1 MTQLEQVTKLVDA
14 TEETTVRLATDI
26 WNYAELSYAE
36 VRSAAA
42 LCKALEDEGF
52 VIEMNIANIP
62 TAFTA
67 TYKCGDGGMKVG
79 LLAEYDA
86 LDGLSQVAG
95 QPTQEPVE
103 AGGAGHGCGH
113 NLLGAGC
120 FSAAVALKNYLV
132 ENNKNGTVVFFG
144 CPAEEGAGSKQFIAR
159 AGCFDDID
167 FAYTWHPGTL
177 NEVGSKGNVAIM
189 GANFIFDGIASHAG
203 GAPHLGRSALD
214 AVELMNVG
222 VNYLREHM
230 IDQARI
236 HYAYSDA
243 GGTAPN
249 VVQSHAVIK
258 YEVRAPKVKQM
269 QELFTR
275 VIDVAKGAALMTGTT
290 MKYEI
295 TMAFSDYVP
304 NKTLSVL
311 VDECLAEV
319 GAPKWDD
326 TDYETADRFLRS
338 YPRAT
343 LKTIKEGL
351 AERLPDEDIDIL
363 LKKPLDSAVHPFD
376 ARDTGYS
383 SGSTDVGD
391 VGYATPTVMF
401 NVATACL
408 GNVGHSWQN
417 TAFSCSKIGMKG
429 MMTAAKV
436 LTLVCIRTLDAPE
449 LVEKA
454 KKELQKKNGG
464 RYTCPLPDYC
474 VPPIGKY

>member
-1 MTQLEQVTKLVDA
+1 
-14 TEETTVRLATDI
+14 
-26 WNYAELSYAE
+26 
-36 VRSAAA
+36 
-42 LCKALEDEGF
+42 
-52 VIEMNIANIP
+52 
-62 TAFTA
+62 
-67 TYKCGDGGMKVG
+67 
-79 LLAEYDA
+79 
-86 LDGLSQVAG
+86 
-95 QPTQEPVE
+95 
-103 AGGAGHGCGH
+103 
-113 NLLGAGC
+113 
-120 FSAAVALKNYLV
+120 
-132 ENNKNGTVVFFG
+132 
-144 CPAEEGAGSKQFIAR
+144 
-159 AGCFDDID
+159 
-167 FAYTWHPGTL
+167 
-177 NEVGSKGNVAIM
+177 
-189 GANFIFDGIASHAG
+189 
-203 GAPHLGRSALD
+203 
-214 AVELMNVG
+214 
-222 VNYLREHM
+222 
-230 IDQARI
+230 
-236 HYAYSDA
+236 
-243 GGTAPN
+243 
-249 VVQSHAVIK
+249 
-258 YEVRAPKVKQM
+258 
-269 QELFTR
+269 
-275 VIDVAKGAALMTGTT
+275 

-304 NKTLSVL
+304 NKTLSAL

-319 GAPKWDD
+319 GAPAWSDE
-326 TDYETADRFLRS
+326 DYETADRFLRS

-436 LTLVCIRTLDAPE
+436 LTLACIRTLDAPE